1 MKKIKDTK
9 LGSWLKDKAP
19 QILDVVGDLLPDSG
33 GLGVVKNLIDKDPK
47 VDSADAQA
55 KIDAEVRF
63 QENVT
68 ERWKADMG
76 SDVKLAKL
84 IRPVT
89 LICLMA
95 MFMLTMFI
103 DSMDNIAFNVKD
115 SYVSLL
121 ELLMLTAFDMAE
133 EVLLTSHGV
142 GKFGRCLGELQL
154 SDPKSFTMT
163 NLNKQLIEEGH
174 AVEYHGGKR

>member
-1 MKKIKDTK
+1 MGKKIKDTK
-9 LGSWLKDKAP
+9 LGSWLASKAP
-19 QILDVVGDLLPDSG
+19 NVLDVVGDLWPDNG
-33 GLGVVKNLIDKDPK
+33 ALGVVKNLIDKDPD
-47 VDSADAQA
+47 VDT
-55 KIDAEVRF
+55 AEGVAAVDEEIKF

-95 MFMLTMFI
+95 MFMVTMMI
-103 DSMDNIAFNVKD
+103 DSMDNVAFNVKD

-121 ELLMLTAFDMAE
+121 ELLMLTAFGAY
-133 EVLLTSHGV
+133 
-142 GKFGRCLGELQL
+142 FAGR
-154 SDPKSFTMT
+154 T
-163 NLNKQLIEEGH
+163 IEKK
-174 AVEYHGGKR
+174 AQN